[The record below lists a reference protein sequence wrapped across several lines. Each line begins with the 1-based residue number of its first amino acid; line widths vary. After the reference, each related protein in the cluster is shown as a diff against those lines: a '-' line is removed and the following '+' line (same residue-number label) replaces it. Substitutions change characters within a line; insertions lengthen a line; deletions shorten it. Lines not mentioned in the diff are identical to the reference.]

1 MILHDLKALIADL
14 EFLQKI
20 RSELCKFRLIHET
33 DSQTLDRVLK
43 LAQSVICNTCGG
55 YGRSMFH
62 VRCEACDGTGSVL
75 SKKMNVDNS
84 PTST

>member
-1 MILHDLKALIADL
+1 MILHDLKALVTDL
-14 EFLQKI
+14 EFLQKT

-33 DSQTLDRVLK
+33 DAQTLDRVLK
-43 LAQSVICNTCGG
+43 LARSVICQSCGG

-62 VRCEACDGTGSVL
+62 VKCEACDGTGSVL
-75 SKKMNVDNS
+75 SKKMNVNS